1 MESSN
6 SHLDRFG
13 MASMKP
19 AATSLANQSPR
30 GGGAAAGM
38 VRDLPSA
45 VAPYALGEA
54 EQPPA
59 EAAAALPE
67 LVVFDL
73 DMCTWSPEMY
83 TLTKPPTRAIQGDLG
98 RERLH
103 APPLPSLRLRPWE
116 PYVTRTATRHCWGCY
131 SHRYTPRLGR
141 ALCVAQTLTPA
152 PTRPGAVSETVM
164 PPAGKAVGP
173 AVADRAMAGV
183 VGAGNGTDTVR
194 LFPGAL
200 AALQEVANG
209 KYPGMRIA
217 AASRCAFAP
226 SLSRRSVA
234 TTRRR

>member
-6 SHLDRFG
+6 SNLDRFG

-98 RERLH
+98 RERCPPPPPPPPHVPHWPCCPTRERAVTTH
-103 APPLPSLRLRPWE
+103 AATAPL
-116 PYVTRTATRHCWGCY
+116 
-131 SHRYTPRLGR
+131 LG
-141 ALCVAQTLTPA
+141 LLLTLLTPVPAA
-152 PTRPGAVSETVM
+152 PRPSAVLPTGR
-164 PPAGKAVGP
+164 P
-173 AVADRAMAGV
+173 
-183 VGAGNGTDTVR
+183 
-194 LFPGAL
+194 
-200 AALQEVANG
+200 
-209 KYPGMRIA
+209 
-217 AASRCAFAP
+217 
-226 SLSRRSVA
+226 
-234 TTRRR
+234 

>member
-6 SHLDRFG
+6 SNLDRFG

-30 GGGAAAGM
+30 SGGAAAGM

-98 RERLH
+98 RERCPPPPPPPPTLLPH
-103 APPLPSLRLRPWE
+103 AGARRNHPRRYAPL
-116 PYVTRTATRHCWGCY
+116 
-131 SHRYTPRLGR
+131 LG
-141 ALCVAQTLTPA
+141 LLLTP
-152 PTRPGAVSETVM
+152 VH
-164 PPAGKAVGP
+164 
-173 AVADRAMAGV
+173 
-183 VGAGNGTDTVR
+183 
-194 LFPGAL
+194 
-200 AALQEVANG
+200 
-209 KYPGMRIA
+209 
-217 AASRCAFAP
+217 AASRPSAP
-226 SLSRRSVA
+226 PRP
-234 TTRRR
+234 